1 MYLSFLMYIKL
12 LTAAFKM
19 PKKCSVPSC
28 RGNYDSENKV
38 HVFSFPRNEEISA
51 AWIRAIPRK
60 DFVYTKNS
68 RVS

>member
-1 MYLSFLMYIKL
+1 MYINYL
-12 LTAAFKM
+12 QLSCKM
-19 PKKCSVPSC
+19 PKKCSVPLC
-28 RGNYDSENKV
+28 RGNYDAENKV